1 MVAVG
6 GDRKFRD
13 SRPLPPPGPSA
24 RVATQEFD
32 PAPDAAA
39 AAPFNATHEI
49 PLARRAALRE
59 ELPPAGRPAHASPPN
74 PFPTIMK
81 LRRCLALLV
90 STMLVP
96 FALAAAPA
104 AGAAAKPNIL
114 WLIGEDFGQHLG
126 CYGTKEVFTPNL
138 DGLAKN
144 GVRFTHFYNGMVCSV
159 SRSAF
164 NTGMYST
171 TIGAHQHRTASR
183 QPLPEGVRL
192 LSAWLRDA
200 GYFTANIVELP
211 ESCGFRGS
219 GKTDWNFIPGEKPW
233 DSSQWS
239 DLKSHQPFYA
249 QVNFQETHRAFR
261 APKKANPAKV
271 EIPPYYPD
279 HPVTRE
285 DWAAYLDA
293 ASELDRKIGTILDA
307 LKRDGLADNT
317 LIVFLGDNG
326 QAHIRGKQFV
336 YEEGQLVPLIM
347 HWPKNFPAPKNFKP
361 GTVDARFLQ
370 GIDLAPTM
378 LALAGAPKPPRMQG
392 RIFLGDRTEPA
403 QPYVFGHRDRCD
415 MTVMRLRAVRDAR
428 YRYIRNFT
436 PWVPFLAHNDYKEK
450 QYPLWT
456 LLPKL
461 YAEGKLTPAQAA
473 MCQPTM
479 PEEELYDLQAD
490 PHQLDNLA
498 KSAQPAHQ
506 AALKNLRAVL
516 AKWIEETNDQGRRM
530 ETLAELK
537 AAEPRFIPGIDWR
550 PQPGTPEAA
559 EAEKL
564 RAAEKANPT
573 KLPEDRPK
581 KAKKK
586 AG

>member
-1 MVAVG
+1 M
-6 GDRKFRD
+6 
-13 SRPLPPPGPSA
+13 
-24 RVATQEFD
+24 
-32 PAPDAAA
+32 
-39 AAPFNATHEI
+39 
-49 PLARRAALRE
+49 RE
-59 ELPPAGRPAHASPPN
+59 ELPSCRARAMPRGETLFFR
-74 PFPTIMK
+74 IMK
-81 LRRCLALLV
+81 LRPCLAFLV
-90 STMLVP
+90 STILVP
-96 FALAAAPA
+96 FALAAATA
-104 AGAAAKPNIL
+104 RGAGAKPNIL

-138 DGLAKN
+138 DGLAKD

-171 TIGAHQHRTASR
+171 TIGAHQHRTADKK
-183 QPLPEGVRL
+183 PLPDGVRL

-200 GYFTANIVELP
+200 GYFTANLVELP

-219 GKTDWNFIPGEKPW
+219 GKTDWNFIPRDKPW

-239 DLKSHQPFYA
+239 DLKTHQPFYA
-249 QVNFQETHRAFR
+249 QINFQETHRAYH

-271 EIPPYYPD
+271 ELPPYYPD
-279 HPVTRE
+279 HPVTRQ
-285 DWAAYLDA
+285 DWAEYLDA
-293 ASELDRKIGTILDA
+293 ASELDRKIGTILEV

-317 LIVFLGDNG
+317 IILFMGDNG
-326 QAHIRGKQFV
+326 ESHVRGKQFV
-336 YEEGQLVPLIM
+336 YEEGLLVPAIM

-378 LALAGAPKPPRMQG
+378 LALAGAPKPPKMQG
-392 RIFLGDRTEPA
+392 RIFLGDRTEPD
-403 QPYVFGHRDRCD
+403 QQYVFGHRDRCD
-415 MTVMRLRAVRDAR
+415 MTVMRLRTVRDAR

-436 PWVPFLAHNDYKEK
+436 PWVPFLARNEYKEK
-450 QYPLWT
+450 QYPVWT

-461 YAEGKLTPAQAA
+461 NAEGKLTPPQAA

-479 PEEELYDLQAD
+479 PEEELYDMETD
-490 PHQLDNLA
+490 PYELNNLA
-498 KSAQPAHQ
+498 KSTQPAHQ

-516 AKWIEETNDQGRRM
+516 TKWIEDTNDQGRRM

-537 AAEPRFIPGIDWR
+537 AAEPRFIPGLDWR
-550 PQPGTPEAA
+550 PQPGTKEAA
-559 EAEKL
+559 EAEVL

-573 KLPEDRPK
+573 KLPEEG
-581 KAKKK
+581 AKKGRK
-586 AG
+586 KKGG